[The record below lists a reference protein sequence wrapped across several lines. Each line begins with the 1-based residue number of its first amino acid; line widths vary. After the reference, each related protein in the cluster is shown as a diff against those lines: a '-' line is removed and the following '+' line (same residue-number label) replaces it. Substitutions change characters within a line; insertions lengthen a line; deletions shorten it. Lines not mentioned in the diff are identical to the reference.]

1 MSGYRRF
8 VSYIYGYDQGEK
20 KENTGFVKV
29 NARGGECKIW
39 VHMRGFYARGQKP
52 YRVYA
57 FTQRRDRLEGQYLGE
72 LESRNG
78 ALEWSGVT
86 DTESLN
92 GGFGLEES
100 RGIFI
105 EGSDRVYAA
114 EWDDYPVEVERFQ
127 PVKVSVRQSIR
138 EDSENTDAVWAAQVR
153 QEGAPGETKV
163 PGKAEEPV
171 KPQQEEETESRQA
184 EEDSENTDAVWA
196 AQVRQE
202 GAPGETKVPGKAEE
216 PVKPQQEEETESR
229 QAEEIKLR
237 QAEAAEVQQ
246 TEETESQA
254 KKQPEDGR
262 REQWNYLKA
271 HFQTAEYQDGEG
283 RQAEAAEVQQTEETE
298 SQAKKQPEDGRREQW
313 NYLKAHFQTAEY
325 QDGEG
330 KTLEGIRL
338 GNRELSRI
346 PRDRW
351 GMGNNSFLLHGFYQH
366 HHLLLLRAQTDSVTV
381 YYIGVPG
388 IYNEKEQMLASMFGF
403 EEFKLL
409 KKRGEHGGGPG
420 YWCRLLK

>member
-39 VHMRGFYARGQKP
+39 VHMRGFYARGQRP
-52 YRVYA
+52 YQVYA
-57 FTQRRDRLEGQYLGE
+57 FTQRRERLEGQYLGE

-184 EEDSENTDAVWA
+184 EE
-196 AQVRQE
+196 
-202 GAPGETKVPGKAEE
+202 
-216 PVKPQQEEETESR
+216 
-229 QAEEIKLR
+229 IKL
-237 QAEAAEVQQ
+237 
-246 TEETESQA
+246 
-254 KKQPEDGR
+254 
-262 REQWNYLKA
+262 
-271 HFQTAEYQDGEG
+271 

-366 HHLLLLRAQTDSVTV
+366 HHLLLLRAQTDSAAV